1 MPTATTTNS
10 PEENQR
16 LDAANSN
23 FLTSTVK
30 SPRRL
35 VPVLNADLLM
45 HDILSP
51 SLLTVPPNTPK
62 VSGPGLLSGQ
72 GSKPNLV
79 SFRNRDHLVY
89 LEVMAAKERLD
100 KALLAMKFNIA
111 DDLGNYHGPA
121 MDLTAHKIFE
131 ETETESPG
139 AKSNGMSPA
148 TFKRRSSLGAFPSK
162 DAVKW
167 VMIFKLMF
175 IFIPD
180 IKSRIDP
187 EAKKKAMMVRNK
199 SSIDAGAATKA
210 KAAVTS
216 RYLQPKK
223 PVTGSTGV
231 EKKKSP
237 LGNKKILTASPKPP
251 AKRSPATVGLGS
263 WN

>member
-10 PEENQR
+10 PEDNQR
-16 LDAANSN
+16 PNSN

-45 HDILSP
+45 HDVLSP

-62 VSGPGLLSGQ
+62 VLTGPGLLAGQ

-79 SFRNRDHLVY
+79 SFRNRDHMVY

-111 DDLGNYHGPA
+111 EDLGNYHGPA

-131 ETETESPG
+131 EGETESPG

-162 DAVKW
+162 D
-167 VMIFKLMF
+167 
-175 IFIPD
+175 
-180 IKSRIDP
+180 
-187 EAKKKAMMVRNK
+187 
-199 SSIDAGAATKA
+199 
-210 KAAVTS
+210 
-216 RYLQPKK
+216 
-223 PVTGSTGV
+223 
-231 EKKKSP
+231 
-237 LGNKKILTASPKPP
+237 
-251 AKRSPATVGLGS
+251 
-263 WN
+263 